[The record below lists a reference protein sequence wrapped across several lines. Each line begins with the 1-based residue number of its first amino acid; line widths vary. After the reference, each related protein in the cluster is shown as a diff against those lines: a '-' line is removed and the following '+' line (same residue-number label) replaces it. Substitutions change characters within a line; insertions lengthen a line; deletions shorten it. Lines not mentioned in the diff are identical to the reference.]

1 MFDYTMN
8 KYETLSLKY
17 SHLSKPFLKHY
28 KFRSLFS
35 IVRIFNPNDFKN
47 SLFFKVS
54 ELLFTV
60 NSLSIALQLVM
71 LG

>member
-1 MFDYTMN
+1 M
-8 KYETLSLKY
+8 
-17 SHLSKPFLKHY
+17 
-28 KFRSLFS
+28 
-35 IVRIFNPNDFKN
+35 PNDFKN

-60 NSLSIALQLVM
+60 DPLSIALQLVM